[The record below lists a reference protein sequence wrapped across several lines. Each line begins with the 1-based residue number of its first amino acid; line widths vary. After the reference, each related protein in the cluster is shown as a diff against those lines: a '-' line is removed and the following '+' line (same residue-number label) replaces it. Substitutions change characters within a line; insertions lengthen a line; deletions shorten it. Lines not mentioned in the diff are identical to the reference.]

1 VHSSCVSQS
10 DYGLEADNPDSI
22 NTKFMNQPKPLLV
35 YSNHGFGSYSSYP
48 AISKYLSDC
57 DTVSILRQE
66 PKTLSQRV
74 LNRVVRTFAT
84 SQWYKLTSLELEWRS
99 LQHLYKSRPE
109 LVHFLWGDRDLGY
122 FNLMN
127 QIISVPLCC
136 TFHCCPDDLPNI
148 LPYRKRLRNL
158 DAIVVMSETQRP
170 FFETCGV
177 AADKIHCILHG
188 IDTDFFVPSS
198 YGSSDHFTVLS
209 VGSYK
214 RDFLLLREVAL
225 KLRNYAGIHVKI
237 VSSKGFHSYFAD
249 LDHVE
254 FVSNLS
260 DSQLLKA
267 YQSSDCLLLTVENAT
282 ANNALL
288 EGLACGLPIVAEDVG
303 GIGEYVN
310 SDCAVMTQA
319 KDADLLVESIVQLA
333 ASSSKCREMAKA
345 ARVRAMELSWSKV
358 AARTKTLYQSLV

>member
-1 VHSSCVSQS
+1 
-10 DYGLEADNPDSI
+10 
-22 NTKFMNQPKPLLV
+22 MNYSKPLLV

-48 AISKYLSDC
+48 AISKYLSGC
-57 DTVSILRQE
+57 KTLSTLRQE
-66 PKTLSQRV
+66 PKTLGQRV
-74 LNRVVRTFAT
+74 LNRAVQTLAT
-84 SQWYKLTSLELEWRS
+84 SQWYRLTSLELEWRS
-99 LQHLYKSRPE
+99 LQHSYKSRPE
-109 LVHFLWGDRDLGY
+109 LVHYLWGDRDLGY
-122 FNLMN
+122 FNLMK

-136 TFHCCPDDLPNI
+136 TFHCCPDDLPHI

-170 FFETCGV
+170 FFEACGV

-188 IDTDFFVPSS
+188 IDTDFFVPTHSS
-198 YGSSDHFTVLS
+198 SADQFTVLS

-214 RDFLLLREVAL
+214 RDFTLLREVAL
-225 KLRNYAGIHVKI
+225 RLRNHAGIRLKI

-260 DSQLLKA
+260 DVQLLQT

-288 EGLACGLPIVAEDVG
+288 EGLACGLPIVTEDVG

-310 SDCAVMTQA
+310 SDCAVMTPA
-319 KDADLLVESIVQLA
+319 KDADRLVESIVQLA
-333 ASSSKCREMAKA
+333 ASSSTCHEMAQA
-345 ARVRAMELSWSKV
+345 ARARALELSWFKV
-358 AARTKTLYQSLV
+358 AARTETLYQSLA